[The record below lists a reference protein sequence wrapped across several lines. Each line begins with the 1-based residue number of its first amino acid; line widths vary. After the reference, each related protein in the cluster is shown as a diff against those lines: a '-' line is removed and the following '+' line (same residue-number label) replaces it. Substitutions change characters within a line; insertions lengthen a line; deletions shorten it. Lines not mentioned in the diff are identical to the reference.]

1 MTSIVIFGAGN
12 LATHLFNAF
21 LKAEKFKVIQ
31 VYNHKPESLEFFKNK
46 TKTTT
51 NLTDVLPADIYLLAL
66 KDDLIQD
73 FAQKLIYKKA
83 LILHTSGATPMS
95 VFRFFNRFGVFYPLQ
110 TFSKNKAVDFKN
122 IPLCIEANGEADLQ
136 LLEQLA
142 RELSDK
148 VYRISSD
155 QRKSLHVAAVF
166 VSNFVNYL
174 YTEGQEICER
184 NDIPFEILHPLILE
198 TASKIM
204 DLNPKDAQTGPAKRD
219 DFAVINSH
227 LGLLNEEQQKIYQ
240 ILTGSI
246 QKLHGKEL

>member
-66 KDDLIQD
+66 KDDVIQGL
-73 FAQKLIYKKA
+73 AQKVIYKKA
-83 LILHTSGATPMS
+83 LVLHTSGATPMS
-95 VFRFFNRFGVFYPLQ
+95 VFTNFERFGVFYPLQ

-122 IPLCIEANGEADLQ
+122 IPLCIEANNEADLQ

-142 RELSDK
+142 REVSEK
-148 VYRISSD
+148 VYRISSE
-155 QRKSLHVAAVF
+155 QRKYLHVAAVF

-174 YTEGQEICER
+174 YTEGQVICER
-184 NDIPFEILHPLILE
+184 NQIPFEILHPLILE
-198 TASKIM
+198 TATKII
-204 DLNPKDAQTGPAKRD
+204 DLSPKEAQTGPAKRND
-219 DFAVINSH
+219 LAVINSH
-227 LGLLNEEQQKIYQ
+227 LELLNEEQKKNYQ